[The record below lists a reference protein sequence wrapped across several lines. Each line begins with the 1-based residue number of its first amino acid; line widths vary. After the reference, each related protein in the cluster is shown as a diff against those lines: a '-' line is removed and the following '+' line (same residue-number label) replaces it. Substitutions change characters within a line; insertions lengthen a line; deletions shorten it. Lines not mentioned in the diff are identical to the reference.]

1 MKKVSLS
8 GSLRE
13 NVGKKDAAALRRQG
27 KVPAVIYGG
36 AEQIHFFVER
46 NAANKIVF
54 TPDVSIMEVEVAGK
68 TYRTILKDAQMH
80 PVTDSV
86 SHLDFLEL
94 VAGKSVKIK
103 LPVAVTGLAKGVL
116 NGGRLAQLFRK
127 LQVVAMES
135 DLPDAVNIDVTPLKI
150 GEKVRVADINI
161 PGVSFMDAE
170 SSVVVA
176 VRAARGATAE
186 EEEEEAAALA
196 AADAEGAGEGAEGG
210 EAAAE
215 GDSKEG

>member
-36 AEQIHFFVER
+36 AEQVHFFVER
-46 NAANKIVF
+46 NAANKLVF
-54 TPDVSIMEVEVAGK
+54 TPEVSIVEVEVAGK
-68 TYRTILKDAQMH
+68 TYKAILKATQMH

-86 SHLDFLEL
+86 SHLDFLEI
-94 VAGKSVKIK
+94 AEGKAIKIK
-103 LPVAVTGLAKGVL
+103 LPVSVTGQARGVL

-127 LQVVAMES
+127 LQVVALES
-135 DLPDAVNIDVTPLKI
+135 DLPDAVNIDVEPLKI

-161 PGVSFMDAE
+161 PGVTFLDAE

-176 VRAARGATAE
+176 VRAARGATEE

-196 AADAEGAGEGAEGG
+196 AAAAEGAEG
-210 EAAAE
+210 AE
-215 GDSKEG
+215 GAEAPADKKEG